1 MSRGLSGVHVMELVV
16 DEGGQDA
23 ELAALAGEARAGNAR
38 AFDTLARRVYDRVRK
53 WAHVISND
61 HDEAD
66 DVAQLVLLRLHERI
80 EQFEGRSRFTT
91 WLYRITRNVAYSRA
105 HRANRRAE
113 TLARRMP
120 EIANDQVR
128 EPEHDAREG
137 LESLVQFC
145 VADLPRRQREVFELC
160 DLRGLNSTEAAAK
173 LGITPSTARGI
184 LMKARRRIRLRML
197 ESNPRL
203 LEDYRP

>member
-1 MSRGLSGVHVMELVV
+1 MELVV

-38 AFDTLARRVYDRVRK
+38 AFDTLARRVYARVRK
-53 WAHVISND
+53 WAHIISND

-80 EQFEGRSRFTT
+80 DQFEGRSRFTT

-113 TLARRMP
+113 ALERRMP
-120 EIANDQVR
+120 EMANDQVNEAER
-128 EPEHDAREG
+128 DADGRLEG
-137 LESLVQFC
+137 LVQFC
-145 VADLPRRQREVFELC
+145 VAELPPRQRQVFELC
-160 DLRGLNSTEAAAK
+160 DLQGLNSTEAAAK

-184 LMKARRRIRLRML
+184 LMKARRRVRLRIL
-197 ESNPRL
+197 ASHPRL

>member
-1 MSRGLSGVHVMELVV
+1 MELVV

-38 AFDTLARRVYDRVRK
+38 AFDTLARRVYARVRK
-53 WAHVISND
+53 WAHLISKD

-80 EQFEGRSRFTT
+80 DQFEGRSRFTT

-105 HRANRRAE
+105 HREQQRAE
-113 TLARRMP
+113 ALGRRGA
-120 EIANDQVR
+120 EIVGDSAAA
-128 EPEHDAREG
+128 HDGEVDGR
-137 LESLVQFC
+137 LEALVQFC
-145 VADLPRRQREVFELC
+145 VEDLPRRQREVFELC

-197 ESNPRL
+197 ASHPRL